1 MLREMKKPFGFAKEL
16 LRYSWG
22 ELSGDE
28 KESVEE
34 MLSKV
39 RGLEELAGELRD
51 KERVGSELRAVG
63 SFDVE
68 KALVRLKKR
77 QRGKK
82 RLFLGG
88 CVSCGYGGNFCIF
101 VVEPGDGYGEF
112 IHGRKNRTG

>member
-1 MLREMKKPFGFAKEL
+1 MKKPFGFAKEL

-68 KALVRLKKR
+68 KALVRLKRDNVERNVCFYLGWLR
-77 QRGKK
+77 Q
-82 RLFLGG
+82 LWLWWEFLH
-88 CVSCGYGGNFCIF
+88 FCC
-101 VVEPGDGYGEF
+101 
-112 IHGRKNRTG
+112 